1 MSNLIQQIFIEYMQ
15 VKAFHVATQKCLG
28 FFAGYNKNRL
38 EVMKKKINILF
49 TVVKKV

>member
-38 EVMKKKINILF
+38 EVMKKKKSTFFLQ
-49 TVVKKV
+49 